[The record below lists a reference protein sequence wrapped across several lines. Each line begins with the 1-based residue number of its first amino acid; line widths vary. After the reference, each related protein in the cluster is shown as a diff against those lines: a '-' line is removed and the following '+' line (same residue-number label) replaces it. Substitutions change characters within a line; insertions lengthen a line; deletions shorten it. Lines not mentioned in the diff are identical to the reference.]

1 MRKKTFFL
9 AICWVF
15 TFFFSLLSLKGGKS
29 GTLVTIETQKARL
42 TLSLLERFIRLEN
55 RLRDNHSYRVLA
67 LLPKV
72 HTAFQDQRLV
82 NEAVRDF
89 FRRRPC
95 FKVTI
100 VHTEEEALRAL
111 ARGDFDVLYIAG
123 PVPHI
128 ELILEEATKRGVL
141 TVSHLTE
148 LVPKGLALSLDLD
161 RRRACILA
169 NRKTWQTL
177 SLALPRE
184 ILSKICFVSESK

>member
-1 MRKKTFFL
+1 M
-9 AICWVF
+9 
-15 TFFFSLLSLKGGKS
+15 GEG

-55 RLRDNHSYRVLA
+55 HLKDHRSYRILI
-67 LLPKV
+67 LLPRI

-82 NEAVRDF
+82 NETVLDF

-95 FKVTI
+95 FEFTV
-100 VHTEEEALRAL
+100 VHTEEDVLRAL
-111 ARGDFDVLYIAG
+111 EKGHFDVLYIAG
-123 PVPHI
+123 PVPRI
-128 ELILEEATKRGVL
+128 RFILKEAIKRRVL

-169 NRKTWQTL
+169 NRESWQ
-177 SLALPRE
+177 ALNLELPHE
-184 ILSKICFVSESK
+184 LMKKICFVAVDR